1 MEKNNKYVGGMRK
14 KMVVKLIIFVKR
26 SGTLFLLV
34 QILAIVANISSE
46 NLEDWSF
53 RARFHVN
60 GNQTWVSRS

>member
-46 NLEDWSF
+46 NLED
-53 RARFHVN
+53 
-60 GNQTWVSRS
+60 